1 MRRATMLS
9 GLLRAEFARSRSTLT
24 WRGPLA
30 VLLASAYALWM
41 GLSTSLAPGWNSGV
55 MAWLGFY
62 PTAFALPLGALVG
75 AAAHSREQHWREGGT
90 AWRASSP
97 TLIRLARV
105 VVLSA
110 SAAWSQVVLLLP
122 ILAVGLARG
131 QGPGPWPAMLGFGAV
146 MWVSVSGA
154 SCVGVLTA
162 RLLGRAAL
170 GLAPAAA
177 LAWSVL
183 GALDAEAADWMSHP
197 WTWFLRP
204 TLPLLGIHANNVAL
218 EADSPLWQEP
228 IWPAVC
234 LSTLVA
240 VAALAGAVVPLR
252 RFTGSR
258 RVVRATAAATGTS
271 APTPV
276 GGTVTAALPAEL
288 ATPRDRPRL
297 MAALALTLPW
307 RLWTALAGV
316 LVGLLALLHA
326 VYPVTYPMALLTLAG
341 APVAAAVVGTMT
353 WTVSSP
359 AWRLVILRAAPF
371 RLTLALAVHM
381 VLFLLPVEIAAWLVS
396 GGAVSETGADGSVLV
411 SVYAMIVLPA
421 VTFMLA
427 SLTYLVASQAGAGPA
442 VVVAVAMLV
451 VGVMV
456 CGNTVFTDSAMWWT
470 GPWGWAWVAATYP
483 QRWLAIGA
491 VSTMVGA
498 AALGTAACLSRR
510 AATRVGE

>member
-1 MRRATMLS
+1 MRRAMMLS

-24 WRGPLA
+24 WRGPFA

-75 AAAHSREQHWREGGT
+75 AAAHSREQQWREGGT
-90 AWRASSP
+90 AWRATSP
-97 TLIRLARV
+97 TVIRLARV
-105 VVLSA
+105 VVLSV

-131 QGPGPWPAMLGFGAV
+131 QGPGPWPAMLGLGAV

-154 SCVGVLTA
+154 SCVGVLAA
-162 RLLGRAAL
+162 RLVGRAAL

-183 GALDAEAADWMSHP
+183 GALDAEAADWMSRP
-197 WTWFLRP
+197 WTWFMRP

-218 EADSPLWQEP
+218 EADSPLWQEA

-234 LSTLVA
+234 LSALATVAAMVGA
-240 VAALAGAVVPLR
+240 VAPLR

-258 RVVRATAAATGTS
+258 RVVRAAAATGTS

-276 GGTVTAALPAEL
+276 RGTVTTAMPAALA
-288 ATPRDRPRL
+288 APRDRPRL

-307 RLWTALAGV
+307 RLWTALAAA
-316 LVGLLALLHA
+316 LVALQALLHA

-341 APVAAAVVGTMT
+341 APVAAVVVGIVT
-353 WTVSSP
+353 WAVSSP
-359 AWRLVILRAAPF
+359 AWRLAILRAAPF

-396 GGAVSETGADGSVLV
+396 GGPVHETGADGSVLV
-411 SVYAMIVLPA
+411 SVYVMIVLPA

-427 SLTYLVASQAGAGPA
+427 SLTYLVASQAGVGPA

-456 CGNTVFTDSAMWWT
+456 CGNTVFTESAMWWT

-491 VSTMVGA
+491 VSTTVGA